1 MPVRALLS
9 DFAVKSFTKPS
20 VTLTLKLA
28 MESFSSTSVDPI
40 LTEVYVIKE
49 AGNEQQDDDGDE
61 PHGGF
66 RHLGS
71 HRFHGN
77 GVFSYTRW
85 GGPPKGAKE

>member
-1 MPVRALLS
+1 VPVRALLS
-9 DFAVKSFTKPS
+9 DFAIQLVPALT
-20 VTLTLKLA
+20 VTCKLA
-28 MESFSSTSVDPI
+28 MESFSSTIVLPI

-49 AGNEQQDDDGDE
+49 ASNEQQDDDGDE
-61 PHGGF
+61 PHGGI